1 MVSRPSKR
9 RRARKTS
16 SRKPASRTSAGPG
29 ARTLEYKVVELSHV
43 DESALERS
51 VNQWAQAGWTF
62 DGVQFAMRDS
72 SKRPSMAFLFF
83 TRPGVPLVESEPEPE
98 PEPAAFRSPEAAR
111 AHLERLVRDEPNP
124 VTTTV
129 HDAWARLQ
137 QLAGDLEGGDA

>member
-16 SRKPASRTSAGPG
+16 SRKPASGTSAGPG

-83 TRPGVPLVESEPEPE
+83 TRPGVPLVEAEAE
-98 PEPAAFRSPEAAR
+98 PEPAAFRSPEAAQ
-111 AHLERLVRDEPNP
+111 AHLERLGRDEPNP

-129 HDAWARLQ
+129 HDAWSRLQ
-137 QLAGDLEGGDA
+137 ALAGDLEGGDA

>member
-1 MVSRPSKR
+1 MAR
-9 RRARKTS
+9 RRPQPRPK
-16 SRKPASRTSAGPG
+16 RKPPARARAPVPTP
-29 ARTLEYKVVELSHV
+29 ARTLEYKVVEVSHV
-43 DESALERS
+43 DEASLERA

-83 TRPGVPLVESEPEPE
+83 TRAGVPLVEAEPEVE

-111 AHLERLVRDEPNP
+111 AHLERLGRDVPNP

-129 HDAWARLQ
+129 HDAWERLQ
-137 QLAGDLEGGDA
+137 ALAEDLEGGDA